1 MNPQE
6 CKILVTGASG
16 FIGSFLVEKALA
28 LGFETW
34 AAVRPASSRRYLTD
48 PRIRFVELDLEDD
61 SRLRQQL
68 SDHVGRNG
76 AWDYVIHAAGA
87 TKCRRAEDFFRINT
101 GGTERLARL
110 LVATAALRRRFVFIS
125 SLSVFG
131 DVCGSNMQRVITGTD
146 TPRPDTAYGRSKLEA
161 ERWLAR
167 TEGLKD
173 YVVLRPTGVYGPRE
187 RDYFLMARS
196 ISRHVDFAVGRER
209 QILTFIYVH
218 DLVEAVFLALEKGRS
233 GQAYFLTDGHVYS
246 SRTFSDLLQAELGVR
261 TVFHFTAPLWVL
273 RAVCLVAGRVAAL
286 LGKTSTLNTDKYN
299 IMKQRNW
306 QCDISPAC
314 RELGYRPVWPLEAG
328 VPEAVAWYKKEKWI

>member
-1 MNPQE
+1 MKPQE

-16 FIGSFLVEKALA
+16 FIGSFLVEKALE

-34 AAVRPASSRRYLTD
+34 AAVRPSSSRRYLMD
-48 PRIRFVELDLEDD
+48 PRIRFIELDLEDD
-61 SRLRQQL
+61 GRLGRQL
-68 SDHVGRNG
+68 AGHVERNG

-87 TKCRRAEDFFRINT
+87 TKCRRDEDFFRINT

-131 DVCGSNMQRVITGTD
+131 DVCGSDMQRVITDTD

-161 ERWLAR
+161 ERRLAQ
-167 TEGLKD
+167 TEGLED

-209 QILTFIYVH
+209 QILTFIYVR
-218 DLVEAVFLALEKGRS
+218 DLVGAVFLALEKGRS
-233 GQAYFLTDGHVYS
+233 GQAYFLTDGNVYS
-246 SRTFSDLLQAELGVR
+246 SRTFSDLLQAQLGVR
-261 TVFHFTAPLWVL
+261 TVLHFTAPLWVL

-286 LGKTSTLNTDKYN
+286 MGKTSTLNTDKYN

-306 QCDISPAC
+306 QCDISPAR
-314 RELGYRPVWPLEAG
+314 RELGYRPAWPLEAG